1 MTAQYTKIGNTV
13 GWFDKTTNTW
23 LGSPAIEISL
33 ADFIGALPY
42 ALQDELGEYFLTKP
56 IVKEFLSSGKLTKNN
71 IFSIKNRLE
80 NDFTD
85 SIISVELK
93 AAIEAALDGAIARG

>member
-23 LGSPAIEISL
+23 LGSPAIEIYL
-33 ADFIGALPY
+33 VDFIGALPY
-42 ALQDELGEYFLTKP
+42 ALQDELGEYFLAKP

-71 IFSIKNRLE
+71 IFSMKNRLE

-93 AAIEAALDGAIARG
+93 AAIEAALDGVIARG

>member
-23 LGSPAIEISL
+23 IGEVFVEVNLASFILSL
-33 ADFIGALPY
+33 PFD
-42 ALQDELGEYFLTKP
+42 LQDELGEYFSTKP
-56 IVKEFLSSGKLTKNN
+56 IVKEFLSSGKLTRHN
-71 IFSIKNRLE
+71 IVSMKNRLE

-93 AAIEAALDGAIARG
+93 AAMEAALDGVLARG

>member
-1 MTAQYTKIGNTV
+1 MTAEYTKIGNTV

-23 LGSPAIEISL
+23 IGSPAIEIFL

-71 IFSIKNRLE
+71 IFSIKNRLD

-85 SIISVELK
+85 SIISAELK

>member
-23 LGSPAIEISL
+23 LGSPAIEIYL
-33 ADFIGALPY
+33 VDFIGALPY

-71 IFSIKNRLE
+71 IFSMKNRLE

-93 AAIEAALDGAIARG
+93 AAIEAALDGVIARG

>member
-56 IVKEFLSSGKLTKNN
+56 IVKEFLSAGRLTQANIHAMKARVDADFANAVIDEESKISLQYKL
-71 IFSIKNRLE
+71 
-80 NDFTD
+80 D
-85 SIISVELK
+85 EL
-93 AAIEAALDGAIARG
+93 LTRF